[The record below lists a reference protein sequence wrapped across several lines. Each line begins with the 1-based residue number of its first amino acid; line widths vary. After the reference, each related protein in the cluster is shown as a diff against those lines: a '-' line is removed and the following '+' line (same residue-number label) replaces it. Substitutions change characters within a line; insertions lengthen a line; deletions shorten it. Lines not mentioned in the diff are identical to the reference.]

1 MTIAV
6 GLFMLFAIAA
16 IVMAILAAAGK
27 GGPLMLPIAVVLLGI
42 VAILEHGS
50 AFVR

>member
-6 GLFMLFAIAA
+6 GVFMLFAVAA

-27 GGPLMLPIAVVLLGI
+27 GGPLMLPVAVVLLGI
-42 VAILEHGS
+42 LALLEHGGV
-50 AFVR
+50 AIR